1 LHPIGKAAYCT
12 GVIDL
17 SKCAALERVPGKV
30 SGVWLFRG
38 TRLPL
43 WVVLDNLRTGATLD
57 DIVDW
62 FEIDRSTLEEVL
74 SFLAVEA
81 KESVSDEHGLLAR

>member
-1 LHPIGKAAYCT
+1 LGYVA

-17 SKCAALERVPGKV
+17 SKCPALERIPGKV

-43 WVVLDNLRTGATLD
+43 WVVLDNLKSGASLD
-57 DIVDW
+57 EIEDW
-62 FEIDRSTLEEVL
+62 FEIDRAKVEEVL
-74 SFLAVEA
+74 DFLARETEKALPICEEVTA
-81 KESVSDEHGLLAR
+81 K